1 MPELPGLDGPLASPV
16 KFRVELTLK
25 GSRGIRLAP
34 VGESNR
40 VKLSS
45 PWPDPSFQGAFLP
58 TERTVTPEGFTGL
71 WEVSYYGRGYPQQW
85 TDREGAGPARGVS
98 LHGALL
104 GVDLISLLDVYR
116 YVERSI
122 KYGAL
127 FIALVFTAFFLFEAL
142 ARVRVHPFQYTL
154 VGAALCLFYL
164 ALLSLSE
171 FMAFGRAYL
180 IGAAASTAAI
190 AWYSAAAL
198 RSGRRSALLAAGIA
212 LTYGFLYV
220 ILRLQDYSLLLGTA
234 GLFLVLVL
242 VMGVTRRIDWY
253 AREE

>member
-1 MPELPGLDGPLASPV
+1 M
-16 KFRVELTLK
+16 
-25 GSRGIRLAP
+25 
-34 VGESNR
+34 
-40 VKLSS
+40 
-45 PWPDPSFQGAFLP
+45 
-58 TERTVTPEGFTGL
+58 
-71 WEVSYYGRGYPQQW
+71 
-85 TDREGAGPARGVS
+85 
-98 LHGALL
+98 
-104 GVDLISLLDVYR
+104 
-116 YVERSI
+116 
-122 KYGAL
+122 
-127 FIALVFTAFFLFEAL
+127 
-142 ARVRVHPFQYTL
+142 RVHPFQYTL

-171 FMAFGRAYL
+171 FVVFGAAYG

-190 AWYSAAAL
+190 AWYGAAVL
-198 RSGRRSALLAAGIA
+198 KSGRRSALLATGIA